1 MSLHASTRPSR
12 LALHLLAAL
21 AATCVGGCAGEA
33 LTELVL
39 VVDTNGP
46 PTAIDTLA
54 IVVRGPS
61 GEERRATVPYEGAP
75 RSIGLVPAT
84 DVLGPLD
91 LEITGLLASEPDVP
105 LVTRAVSTRFER
117 GVRRVLHVRLAVEC
131 IDVVCADVEQTCGP
145 DGACIPIEVDPARLP
160 AYDGAVSVPEQCN
173 GVDDDADGRAD
184 EDFDLDRDPR
194 HCGACNAACA
204 GGLRCLDGTCEES
217 PVVQVAAGA
226 THTCARREAGGVAC
240 WGSNLY
246 GELGDGTRAT
256 RDAPVTVLGLEDAVS
271 VSAGFGFTCAVRR
284 DRTVMCWGS
293 NVCGELGRSGSDS
306 GRPVAV
312 PGVTDA
318 VEVSGGNCHNCARRT
333 TGDVVCWGTNDQGQL
348 GSGMVSGT
356 TPLRATPVVE
366 LAGAV
371 AIRAGASHACALRDN
386 GAVRCWGANDA
397 QQVGDGTTTTRPS
410 PTGIVNLDDLT
421 DPRDRGLAVAAGA
434 DFSCALTAAG
444 VRCWGASESG
454 RIGLPDGETWNGV
467 APTTVAG
474 TAGATSV
481 SVGALGCFGCAL
493 GAGGVVSCWG
503 CNESQQIAGS
513 GELANPS
520 ARRIDALPPAVA
532 VSVGSEHACALGADG
547 AVRCWGANGSG
558 QLGLGTDVPTAPP
571 SQVVGL

>member
-1 MSLHASTRPSR
+1 MIDRARIAQLR
-12 LALHLLAAL
+12 ALHVFVALGVTWLA
-21 AATCVGGCAGEA
+21 GCEGDA
-33 LTELVL
+33 LTEIVL

-46 PTAIDTLA
+46 TAAIDTLEL
-54 IVVRGPS
+54 VVRGPS
-61 GEERRATVPYEGAP
+61 GDEKRATVPYEGAP

-91 LEITGLLASEPDVP
+91 LSVTGSQSAEPDVP
-105 LVTRAVSTRFER
+105 LVTRTVSTRFER

-131 IDVVCADVEQTCGP
+131 IGVTCIDETQTCGP
-145 DGACIPIEVDPARLP
+145 DGACIATEVDPTRLP

-204 GGLRCLDGTCEES
+204 GGLRCLAGACEES
-217 PVVQVAAGA
+217 PIVQVAAGA

-256 RDAPVTVLGLEDAVS
+256 RPAPITVLGLEDAIS

-284 DRTVMCWGS
+284 DRSVVCWGS

-306 GRPVAV
+306 RRPVAV

-333 TGDVVCWGTNDQGQL
+333 TGDVVCWGSNAEGQL
-348 GSGMVSGT
+348 GSGTISGT

-366 LAGAV
+366 LTGTVAV
-371 AIRAGASHACALRDN
+371 RAGSSHTCALRDD

-397 QQVGDGTTTTRPS
+397 RQVGDGTTTATAT

-421 DPRDRGLAVAAGA
+421 DPQDRGLAIAAGE
-434 DFSCALTAAG
+434 DFSCALTALG
-444 VRCWGASESG
+444 VRCWGASDEG
-454 RIGLPDGETWNGV
+454 RIGLPDGEAWSGV

-481 SVGALGCFGCAL
+481 SIGALGCFGCAL

-503 CNESQQIAGS
+503 CNGAQQIAGS
-513 GELANPS
+513 GELSNPG
-520 ARRIDALPPAVA
+520 ARRIDALPPSTS
-532 VSVGSEHACALGADG
+532 VSVGSAHACALGADG
-547 AVRCWGANGSG
+547 AVRCWGANESG
-558 QLGLGTDVPTAPP
+558 QLGLGSDVPMAPP